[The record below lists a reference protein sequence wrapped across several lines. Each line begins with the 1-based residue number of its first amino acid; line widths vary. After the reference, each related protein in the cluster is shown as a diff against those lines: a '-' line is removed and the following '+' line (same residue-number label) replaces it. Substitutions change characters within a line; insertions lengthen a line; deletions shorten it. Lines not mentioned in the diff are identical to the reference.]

1 MDRIMTSEEQLAER
15 ADAIVVLSSKLDYAV
30 SEVDRLNSEFDQRVG
45 EALQDQQARMVGQFE
60 VDMEQ
65 RVRRLH
71 EESEAERRAELGSQK
86 ARMDE
91 LAQNRLEEMLAEQHH
106 VLVAQLHKEAQDA
119 LGDLQAELN
128 ARNSRDLEA
137 LRTDMQNEREQA
149 VAALEQRLRTVQ
161 NRSARDLEEVG
172 RVPQHPSA
180 ASAADVVSRGACGG
194 TFDAH
199 LAPQEYP

>member
-60 VDMEQ
+60 VDMEH

-172 RVPQHPSA
+172 RVPQHPAA
-180 ASAADVVSRGACGG
+180 ASAAAVVSRGACGG
-194 TFDAH
+194 TSDAH
-199 LAPQEYP
+199 